1 MNRPATLLVLLLAG
15 LLAGCGGGSRPT
27 GIRAAETPADD
38 VAEYQPRWRSHTVDS
53 TQYRK
58 VFLAGTID
66 MGRSSDWQAALVARF
81 RDSIGGRWLFFNPR
95 RREFHASP
103 AEMEYQ
109 VAWELAHLEAADLI
123 VMNLL
128 GDSRSPISLLEM
140 GLYARSGK
148 LFVACSPDYYRYDN
162 VRITCRRYGVPLYDS
177 LTALLDDLPQQFL
190 DTATQLCIDWGY
202 WGLFLSAFVAG
213 SIVPFSSEAVMVVLV
228 RLGLDPALCLLAAA
242 TGNTAGG
249 MTCYWIGHLGK
260 REWFGRYLGI
270 GEKQLDRAG
279 RFLAG
284 KGAWSAFF
292 AFLPYVGEA
301 IAILLGLMRS
311 NVWIT
316 TLAMFAGKALRYV
329 AVLYAVQGAISLL

>member
-1 MNRPATLLVLLLAG
+1 M
-15 LLAGCGGGSRPT
+15 
-27 GIRAAETPADD
+27 ETIT
-38 VAEYQPRWRSHTVDS
+38 E
-53 TQYRK
+53 
-58 VFLAGTID
+58 FL
-66 MGRSSDWQAALVARF
+66 
-81 RDSIGGRWLFFNPR
+81 
-95 RREFHASP
+95 
-103 AEMEYQ
+103 
-109 VAWELAHLEAADLI
+109 
-123 VMNLL
+123 
-128 GDSRSPISLLEM
+128 
-140 GLYARSGK
+140 
-148 LFVACSPDYYRYDN
+148 
-162 VRITCRRYGVPLYDS
+162 
-177 LTALLDDLPQQFL
+177 
-190 DTATQLCIDWGY
+190 IDWGY
-202 WGLFLSAFVAG
+202 WGLFLSALIAG
-213 SIVPFSSEAVMVVLV
+213 SVLPFSSEAVMVVLAGM
-228 RLGLDPALCLLAAA
+228 GLDPVGCVVAAA
-242 TGNTAGG
+242 LGNTLGG